1 MIRETPALST
11 FEGER
16 STFAI
21 GNIAGVPL
29 EIPFR
34 KIARQMGF
42 ADRMMRAENRA
53 LHKAEPTLGGVDVN
67 EATEAHIFIGR
78 MIDGAMA

>member
-34 KIARQMGF
+34 EVARQMGF
-42 ADRMMRAENRA
+42 AD
-53 LHKAEPTLGGVDVN
+53 
-67 EATEAHIFIGR
+67 
-78 MIDGAMA
+78 